1 MCATTS
7 SSLNVAATTARASAR
22 ELSGRFVV
30 SNSNA
35 ARCVTFYRVSEL
47 DLDNVQRREWNRR
60 FAAAYVRAL
69 DLTGDDAA
77 SIQAEIIEK
86 LAAGELLN
94 DAALVK
100 RVRRMQIDEELRA
113 RGLTQEQ
120 IDAVRLQVYGTFAHD
135 SYRGQLSR
143 LLELVIQGNDSARQR
158 IREQLD
164 DAARDPEVTPEQ
176 LQALEQLVRD
186 TLEED
191 ET

>member
-1 MCATTS
+1 
-7 SSLNVAATTARASAR
+7 
-22 ELSGRFVV
+22 
-30 SNSNA
+30 
-35 ARCVTFYRVSEL
+35 VSEL
-47 DLDNVQRREWNRR
+47 DLDNSQRREWNRR

-69 DLTGDDAA
+69 DLTGNDAA
-77 SIQAEIIEK
+77 SVQAEIVEK
-86 LAAGELLN
+86 LDAGELLN
-94 DAALVK
+94 DAALVT
-100 RVRRMQIDEELRA
+100 RVRRMQIDEGLRA

-120 IDAVRLQVYGTFAHD
+120 IDVVRLQVYGTFAYD

-176 LQALEQLVRD
+176 LQALEQLARD
-186 TLEED
+186 TLGED